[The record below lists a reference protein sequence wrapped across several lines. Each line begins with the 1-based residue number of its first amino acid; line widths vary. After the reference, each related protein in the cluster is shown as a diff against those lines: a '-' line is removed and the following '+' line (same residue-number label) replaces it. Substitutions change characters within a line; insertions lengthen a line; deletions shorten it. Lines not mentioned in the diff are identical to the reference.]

1 MAYLLILSL
10 LSLCVIWSPATANQ
24 GDGGV
29 DKMEDRFRT
38 MERKINQYMEENG
51 RLKTMEKKLYQYMEK
66 LDRLKTM
73 ERKLNQYMDE
83 HGHLLQQNQ
92 ELQRRVS
99 ETEKKNEE
107 LMTKIGTLKETVKK
121 IQQSN
126 AKCQM
131 DVKQLS
137 KFFGEHSYSFT
148 ENSQKLNETTK
159 LDSDGLLSIST
170 SNPIHKRIATVAPA
184 DQVAFFTY
192 LSASTAANLPS
203 KHILVFDHVV
213 LNKGQG
219 YHQDDGIFIV
229 PSHGVYVFAWTVG
242 VQYHGWTPLEI
253 VVNGVVFGSTFVNGG
268 ADDWDF
274 STGIVVVEI
283 HTGDHVY
290 IRMAETGRELVHS
303 NWRGRT
309 SFSGWK
315 LF

>member
-10 LSLCVIWSPATANQ
+10 LSLCVFWSPVKAYQ
-24 GDGGV
+24 GDGRV

-38 MERKINQYMEENG
+38 MERK
-51 RLKTMEKKLYQYMEK
+51 LYQYMEE

-107 LMTKIGTLKETVKK
+107 LTTKIGTLKETVKK

-126 AKCQM
+126 VKCQM

-148 ENSQKLNETTK
+148 ENSQKLNETTNLK

-170 SNPIHKRIATVAPA
+170 SNPIHKRIGKA
-184 DQVAFFTY
+184 D
-192 LSASTAANLPS
+192 
-203 KHILVFDHVV
+203 I
-213 LNKGQG
+213 
-219 YHQDDGIFIV
+219 
-229 PSHGVYVFAWTVG
+229 
-242 VQYHGWTPLEI
+242 
-253 VVNGVVFGSTFVNGG
+253 
-268 ADDWDF
+268 
-274 STGIVVVEI
+274 
-283 HTGDHVY
+283 
-290 IRMAETGRELVHS
+290 
-303 NWRGRT
+303 
-309 SFSGWK
+309 
-315 LF
+315 